1 VLLQISDPAF
11 VRMIRLKTFDIYQQ
25 ISPRL
30 DGDYPVYVID
40 VDEKSLAEIGQWPWP
55 RTVMAELVEKAF
67 EQQVAGLAF
76 DMVFAETDRLSV
88 ENIKGMWDL
97 DEATKD
103 GLSKIQPN
111 DIIFAKTIQ
120 KYPVVVG
127 HIFDDTGE
135 KEEDFDFIPKSP
147 ILSLTDTPIS
157 THVQHAT
164 GAIRNLPNIEYRAQ
178 GAGHFIFA
186 ADVDNI
192 SRRVPMIVQYKDEFF
207 PSLSLELLR
216 VAMNVEDITV
226 NATPEG
232 IQDITVGDVI
242 IPTDGEGNYLVHFR
256 HHNMDRYVSAVDVLN
271 GTLPEGTLAGK
282 LVFIG
287 TSAMGLLDLRSTP
300 LDSAKAGVDVHMQVV
315 ETIMDGDSLHRPV
328 WFKRAEILFVL
339 LMGFFMMLFMEKQS
353 AVKSFVFAIFVLT
366 GTLGGC
372 VWVFIEYGLLIDVGL
387 PLIALGVVFTMHNF
401 VKYAKEEAAKK
412 EIRNAF
418 GHYLSSD
425 MVNIL
430 TENTDSLILGGTE
443 KELTIL
449 FSDIRSFTTI
459 SEGLGPDELT
469 TFINEYL
476 TPMTDSIMNHEGTI
490 DKYMGDAIMAF
501 WNAPLD
507 IKDHTYQCCSSA
519 LEQMKMLEEL
529 NVGWAQKGLPPIKI
543 GIGIN
548 TGLACVGNMGSTQ
561 RFDYTVLGDSINLAA
576 RLESSSKM
584 YGVDI
589 VVSQYVKDVI
599 GSRGVFMPIDLVIV
613 KGKTEPVATYALL
626 GLEEAT
632 DEAKANATIME
643 DFMELYKA
651 RQWLKAKKKLAE
663 LPQEHEVLKKLYE
676 DRMASYRKS
685 PPPKNWDGSY
695 VATSK

>member
-1 VLLQISDPAF
+1 
-11 VRMIRLKTFDIYQQ
+11 
-25 ISPRL
+25 
-30 DGDYPVYVID
+30 
-40 VDEKSLAEIGQWPWP
+40 
-55 RTVMAELVEKAF
+55 
-67 EQQVAGLAF
+67 
-76 DMVFAETDRLSV
+76 
-88 ENIKGMWDL
+88 
-97 DEATKD
+97 
-103 GLSKIQPN
+103 
-111 DIIFAKTIQ
+111 
-120 KYPVVVG
+120 
-127 HIFDDTGE
+127 
-135 KEEDFDFIPKSP
+135 
-147 ILSLTDTPIS
+147 
-157 THVQHAT
+157 
-164 GAIRNLPNIEYRAQ
+164 
-178 GAGHFIFA
+178 
-186 ADVDNI
+186 
-192 SRRVPMIVQYKDEFF
+192 
-207 PSLSLELLR
+207 
-216 VAMNVEDITV
+216 
-226 NATPEG
+226 
-232 IQDITVGDVI
+232 
-242 IPTDGEGNYLVHFR
+242 
-256 HHNMDRYVSAVDVLN
+256 
-271 GTLPEGTLAGK
+271 
-282 LVFIG
+282 
-287 TSAMGLLDLRSTP
+287 
-300 LDSAKAGVDVHMQVV
+300 
-315 ETIMDGDSLHRPV
+315 
-328 WFKRAEILFVL
+328 
-339 LMGFFMMLFMEKQS
+339 MGFFMMLFMEKQS